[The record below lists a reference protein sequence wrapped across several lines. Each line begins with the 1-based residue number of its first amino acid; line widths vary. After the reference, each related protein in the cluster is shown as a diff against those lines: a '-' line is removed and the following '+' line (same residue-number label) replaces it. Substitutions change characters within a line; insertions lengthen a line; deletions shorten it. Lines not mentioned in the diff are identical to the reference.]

1 MLLRTM
7 CWIISRQTWT
17 FQEQMAEEKIEVRL
31 EFQNNEEKRGIER
44 ERKKRWEKKIFFFYY
59 KYMNKK

>member
-17 FQEQMAEEKIEVRL
+17 FQEQMAEEKIEGHL
-31 EFQNNEEKRGIER
+31 EVSKIKWKRER
-44 ERKKRWEKKIFFFYY
+44 ERERA
-59 KYMNKK
+59 NN